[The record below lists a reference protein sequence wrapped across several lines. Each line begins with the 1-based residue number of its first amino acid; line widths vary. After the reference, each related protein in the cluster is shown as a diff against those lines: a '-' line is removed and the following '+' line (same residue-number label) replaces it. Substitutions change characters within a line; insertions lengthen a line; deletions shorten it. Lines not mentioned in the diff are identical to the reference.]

1 MESLQSIA
9 FQALTPEEA
18 LTLVAVMRRIVPHTH
33 PTLIEAIWLT
43 AQSYDARLVDQVFL
57 RQEVRSKLRELNLH
71 SQKTFGHAFS
81 DLEPDQQDTL
91 LRGIEDTPFFQNLIN
106 ATISDFYNRHAVW
119 EVIGYPGLEQRD
131 GAGYLSKGFD
141 HLPWD

>member
-57 RQEVRSKLRELNLH
+57 RV
-71 SQKTFGHAFS
+71 
-81 DLEPDQQDTL
+81 
-91 LRGIEDTPFFQNLIN
+91 
-106 ATISDFYNRHAVW
+106 RHAH
-119 EVIGYPGLEQRD
+119 PRRDLQR
-131 GAGYLSKGFD
+131 
-141 HLPWD
+141 PPQ